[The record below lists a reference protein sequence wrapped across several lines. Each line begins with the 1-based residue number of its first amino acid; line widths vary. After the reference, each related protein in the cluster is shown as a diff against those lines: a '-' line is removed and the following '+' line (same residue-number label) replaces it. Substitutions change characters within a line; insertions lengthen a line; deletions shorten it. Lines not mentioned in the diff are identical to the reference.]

1 MSASKHSI
9 SKSSFLKFE
18 QCPKAFFLHKHF
30 PYLRDKLST
39 EKQLTFKRGHE
50 IGYLAQSLF
59 PGGTDIS
66 KITRNSAEGLE
77 ETKKRL
83 EAGEKHLYEA
93 CFLFEET
100 LVIVDLLV
108 KTETGYV
115 AYEVKSSLRISDNY
129 VKDACLQYYI
139 VKNCLPQLEDFFL
152 VNLNGEY
159 RLKGELEI
167 KKLFR
172 KRSIRQQ
179 AEEHR
184 DYFES
189 RLNAARKLLSP
200 DAMPD
205 CATGSHC
212 FKPYQCDFFGHCWQ
226 YDKGQGSIFEFP
238 MINKNQA
245 LDWHNQGI
253 KKISD
258 LREEH
263 LEREVLQ
270 KVREALL
277 TEKPVVDL
285 KAIRSFVENIKQP
298 FVVMDMEVFS
308 PAVPHLQDTG
318 PFFQIPFLASF
329 STGNDNHSI
338 FIEAVN
344 PAELRHFAEAVI
356 GYASPYESILV
367 YDKNLESLILQS
379 LSDRFEDLKEDLD
392 GLKKKLVDI
401 AEVFKKLHYYHPEFK
416 GSFSLKT
423 LISILVPE
431 FEYEGINS
439 GLAAM
444 DEYAEFLKETNP
456 IHREIA
462 RARLQHYCEGDA
474 RATLLLL
481 RFLQAI

>member
-115 AYEVKSSLRISDNY
+115 AYEVKSSLRISDTY

-200 DAMPD
+200 MQCQIVQPGLTALNHTN
-205 CATGSHC
+205 ATSLDTVGNTT
-212 FKPYQCDFFGHCWQ
+212 K
-226 YDKGQGSIFEFP
+226 DK
-238 MINKNQA
+238 
-245 LDWHNQGI
+245 
-253 KKISD
+253 
-258 LREEH
+258 
-263 LEREVLQ
+263 
-270 KVREALL
+270 EA
-277 TEKPVVDL
+277 
-285 KAIRSFVENIKQP
+285 
-298 FVVMDMEVFS
+298 
-308 PAVPHLQDTG
+308 
-318 PFFQIPFLASF
+318 FL
-329 STGNDNHSI
+329 
-338 FIEAVN
+338 
-344 PAELRHFAEAVI
+344 
-356 GYASPYESILV
+356 
-367 YDKNLESLILQS
+367 
-379 LSDRFEDLKEDLD
+379 
-392 GLKKKLVDI
+392 
-401 AEVFKKLHYYHPEFK
+401 
-416 GSFSLKT
+416 
-423 LISILVPE
+423 
-431 FEYEGINS
+431 NS
-439 GLAAM
+439 
-444 DEYAEFLKETNP
+444 
-456 IHREIA
+456 R
-462 RARLQHYCEGDA
+462 
-474 RATLLLL
+474 
-481 RFLQAI
+481 